1 MDTRVE
7 DRGRNGSWVLLLAF
21 ISGAAL
27 GCDGLTE
34 VAGDPHEVD
43 ASQPLGLEEALIGAT
58 VDLYWGYDSFI
69 AIAGL
74 LGDELVSS
82 GTATSYREE
91 DARNVTP
98 RSTGGSASRDRGI
111 GGEGSWT
118 PQQKAVF
125 AANLVQERIEAGD
138 FEGVDTESAEYA
150 RASVFDGLAKTWIA
164 DMFCTAAFNGEGP
177 EYSSQEVYAL
187 AEAEFTRALEAEGAE
202 LEIRQAALVGRARV
216 RLNLGDGAGAVADA
230 TQVDP
235 DFELVAQYST
245 NTFEQRNRVWWRM
258 WGFGNF
264 SVDFRVWSNLEL
276 DDTGLPDPRVQLAL
290 NPRPAY
296 EPNQDLWAPLK
307 AESPSDP
314 LVLASGDEAQMIIAE
329 VLLGQE
335 AVERINA
342 VRARNGIN
350 VAWNPT
356 SLDDATVRA
365 KVIDERGRNLFL
377 EGVRNGDLRRYLDQY
392 GIDLWTTVTPQGVQ
406 ALDAVCYP
414 LPDVER
420 ENNPGI

>member
-1 MDTRVE
+1 MQIRMGR
-7 DRGRNGSWVLLLAF
+7 RGRTRCWIAPLALLSAV
-21 ISGAAL
+21 AV

-43 ASQPLGLEEALIGAT
+43 ASQPLGLEEALVGAT
-58 VDLYWGYDSFI
+58 VDLYWAYDSFI
-69 AIAGL
+69 ALAGL
-74 LGDELVSS
+74 LGDEIVSS
-82 GTATSYREE
+82 GTATGYRES

-98 RSTGGSASRDRGI
+98 RSTGGSANRGRGI

-150 RASVFDGLAKTWIA
+150 RASLFEALAKTWIA
-164 DMFCTAAFNGEGP
+164 DMFCSAAFNGEGP

-187 AEAEFTRALEAEGAE
+187 AEAEFTKAIDAAGAE
-202 LEIRQAALVGRARV
+202 SEIRQAALVGRARV
-216 RLNLGDGAGAVADA
+216 RLNLGDGPGAVADA
-230 TQVDP
+230 RQVDP
-235 DFELVAQYST
+235 DFELLAVYST
-245 NTFEQRNRVWWRM
+245 NTFEQRNRVWWRT

-264 SVDFRVWSNLEL
+264 SVDYRVWADLTI
-276 DDTGLPDPRVQLAL
+276 DDTGTPDPRVQLAL

-296 EPNQDLWAPLK
+296 EPNQDLWAPIK
-307 AESPSDP
+307 VENPNDP

-335 AVERINA
+335 AVDRINA
-342 VRARNGIN
+342 VRDRNGIA
-350 VAWNPT
+350 VDWVPAD
-356 SLDDATVRA
+356 LDDATIRA

-392 GIDLWTTVTPQGVQ
+392 DIDMWTTVTPQGVQ
-406 ALDAVCYP
+406 AENAVCFP

-420 ENNPGI
+420 ETNPGI